1 MGAARTEV
9 PFRITGRE
17 NPMLVEVHGRTG
29 PRMTIATNAPEM
41 NVRTPMVAM
50 AQAAPNRSVMMPAAK
65 LRVIPFEM
73 SKKPRP
79 GFLPAVVSPDLS
91 SCHGTRRAAVRGPAG
106 ATIADK

>member
-1 MGAARTEV
+1 
-9 PFRITGRE
+9 
-17 NPMLVEVHGRTG
+17 
-29 PRMTIATNAPEM
+29 
-41 NVRTPMVAM
+41 
-50 AQAAPNRSVMMPAAK
+50 MMPAAK